1 VLLFGVLPA
10 VRISR
15 ADVAEAL
22 KVGVGGGAS
31 RSRTRM
37 ALVAG
42 QVALALSLLI
52 GAGLLTRSFGHLM
65 SARQFDS
72 RHVAQLR
79 LRPLLIGYDHVRAEP
94 YLRRALAAIRNAP
107 GVVSASPVRGS
118 LVSQITD
125 RATVALPGDLPASK
139 DNARR
144 VDYFDVGPG
153 YFATLRVP
161 VLAGREFSEHDGP
174 SSPLVAMVNQTLA
187 NRLWPKGDVVGQ
199 PLILNGKTFR
209 VVGMVKDHRVR
220 AVTETQP
227 AMAYVAF
234 WQNAFFQQVD
244 ARVAIRVSGDP
255 LRALL
260 PLQRAAA
267 SADPAVPVTELLAME
282 SQMRATFTE
291 VRLGGAVLVVGASL
305 ALFLSAI
312 GLYGVTS
319 FLVTQR
325 AREIGIRLA
334 VGANPSDVLAML
346 LRQGFRPVWIGGAIG
361 VLASVRAAPLLSRWL
376 FDIAPVDAV
385 TIGAA
390 VGAVGLVAMLA
401 SYVPARRAAR
411 TDPATVFR
419 CE

>member
-1 VLLFGVLPA
+1 
-10 VRISR
+10 
-15 ADVAEAL
+15 
-22 KVGVGGGAS
+22 
-31 RSRTRM
+31 
-37 ALVAG
+37 
-42 QVALALSLLI
+42 
-52 GAGLLTRSFGHLM
+52 
-65 SARQFDS
+65 
-72 RHVAQLR
+72 
-79 LRPLLIGYDHVRAEP
+79 
-94 YLRRALAAIRNAP
+94 
-107 GVVSASPVRGS
+107 
-118 LVSQITD
+118 
-125 RATVALPGDLPASK
+125 
-139 DNARR
+139 
-144 VDYFDVGPG
+144 
-153 YFATLRVP
+153 
-161 VLAGREFSEHDGP
+161 
-174 SSPLVAMVNQTLA
+174 
-187 NRLWPKGDVVGQ
+187 
-199 PLILNGKTFR
+199 
-209 VVGMVKDHRVR
+209 
-220 AVTETQP
+220 
-227 AMAYVAF
+227 
-234 WQNAFFQQVD
+234 
-244 ARVAIRVSGDP
+244 
-255 LRALL
+255 
-260 PLQRAAA
+260 
-267 SADPAVPVTELLAME
+267 ME